1 MIRSTVVVGALGVLS
16 LGLSGC
22 MRDKSDDE
30 QVMTRSEALE
40 AVDESSIASQA
51 ADLTSASI
59 EISTNFTIGSAV
71 ANAAEEL
78 RAFIAT
84 QLPCADVRLTNAT
97 LHVTYG
103 AKPGNCIYH
112 GNTFSGETEVTVSR
126 NDDGGVEVDHTWTG
140 FSNGKLKVD
149 GTAKVTW
156 SKAEASRR
164 VEHSLTWTRL
174 ADGRTGTG
182 TGDRT
187 QKALDGGIAVGF
199 REDGSRAWEG
209 PKGRWDLGIAGVE
222 MRWADPVPQA
232 GTYTLTTP
240 NDKSLTL
247 SYARVD
253 ADTIKVTVASG
264 GRSFSFDV
272 NALGVATD
280 G

>member
-1 MIRSTVVVGALGVLS
+1 MIRSAVVVGAVGILSVGLG
-16 LGLSGC
+16 GC
-22 MRDKSDDE
+22 MRDKSDE
-30 QVMTRSEALE
+30 SVMTRADALE

-71 ANAAEEL
+71 DRAADEL
-78 RAFIAT
+78 RTFIAT
-84 QLPCADVRLTNAT
+84 QLPCADIQLTNAT

-126 NDDGGVEVDHTWTG
+126 NDDGGVEVDHTWIG

-164 VEHSLTWTRL
+164 IEHTLTWTRL
-174 ADGRTGTG
+174 SDGRTGTG

-187 QKALDGGIAVGF
+187 QTALEGGIAVGF
-199 REDGSRAWEG
+199 QESGSRAWEG
-209 PKGRWDLGIAGVE
+209 PKGRWELSIAGVQ

-240 NDKSLTL
+240 NDQSLTL
-247 SYARVD
+247 SFGRVD

-264 GRSFSFDV
+264 ERSFSFDV
-272 NALGVATD
+272 NALGVASD

>member
-84 QLPCADVRLTNAT
+84 QLPCADVQLTNAT

>member
-84 QLPCADVRLTNAT
+84 QLPCADVQLTNAT

-222 MRWADPVPQA
+222 MRWVDPVPQA